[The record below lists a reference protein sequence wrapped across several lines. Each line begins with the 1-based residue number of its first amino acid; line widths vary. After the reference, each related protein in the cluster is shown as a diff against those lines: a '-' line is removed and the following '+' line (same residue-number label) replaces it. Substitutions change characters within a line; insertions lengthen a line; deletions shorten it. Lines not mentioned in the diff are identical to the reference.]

1 MRKGWYFFMEMDTML
16 REEFPKKI
24 SEMLTNHQFREI
36 RGALS
41 ILAPQDIGLV
51 VEEME
56 ESERAR
62 VFRLL
67 PKETAAE
74 VFVEM
79 SPQSQEALIKTFTDN
94 ELHEVLDE
102 LYIDDTVD
110 IIEEMPANVVKRILK
125 NTDAESRTA
134 INQILRYPKD
144 SAGSIMTTE
153 YVRLNKDMT
162 VADAFARIRRTG
174 VDKETIYTC
183 YVTERDRSLIGLVTV
198 KDLLLADEECEI
210 SEIMTTNVISVET
223 TEDKETVA
231 QTMAKYDFLAIPVV
245 DKGKRLVGIITYDDA
260 ADVLQ
265 EEATEDIEKMAAIL
279 PTDKPYL
286 STGVFETWRKR
297 IPWLLLLMVSA
308 TFTSTILGH
317 FNEKLAIIPILTIF
331 IPMLMDTAG
340 NAGGQSSVTIIR
352 SLSLGDVQMRDVLRV
367 IWKEIRVALLCG
379 LCLAVVG
386 FGKVI
391 LIDGASVMQALVV
404 SLTLALTVVVAKFVG
419 CTLPILAKRIGLDP
433 AVMASPFITTIVDA
447 LSLLIYFAIAT
458 RLLDFTQ

>member
-1 MRKGWYFFMEMDTML
+1 MDTML

-223 TEDKETVA
+223 SEDKETVA

-286 STGVFETWRKR
+286 ATGVFETWRKR

-308 TFTSTILGH
+308 TFTSTILDH

-367 IWKEIRVALLCG
+367 IWKEVRVALLCG

-391 LIDGASVMQALVV
+391 LVDGASVMQALVV
-404 SLTLALTVVVAKFVG
+404 CLTLALTIVVAKFVG

>member
-1 MRKGWYFFMEMDTML
+1 MEMDTML

-404 SLTLALTVVVAKFVG
+404 SLTLALTIVVAKFVG

>member
-1 MRKGWYFFMEMDTML
+1 MEMDTML

-286 STGVFETWRKR
+286 ATGVFETWRKR

-404 SLTLALTVVVAKFVG
+404 SLTLALTIVVAKFVG

>member
-210 SEIMTTNVISVET
+210 SEIMATNVISVET

-231 QTMAKYDFLAIPVV
+231 QTMAKYDFLAMPVV
-245 DKGKRLVGIITYDDA
+245 DKGRRLVGIITYDDA

-286 STGVFETWRKR
+286 AVGVFETWRKR

-308 TFTSTILGH
+308 TFTSTILDH

-379 LCLAVVG
+379 LCLAIVG

-391 LIDGASVMQALVV
+391 LVDGASVMQALVV
-404 SLTLALTVVVAKFVG
+404 CLTLALTIVVAKFVG
-419 CTLPILAKRIGLDP
+419 CTLPMLAKRIGLDP